1 MNAAVLPGAR
11 PHVTPALAKFLARL
25 DRPTL
30 EAVAQ
35 AAIDRL
41 DDLDGDPDLED
52 DDPAGQC
59 DEDGLNCG
67 QGVVYIHGKPQ
78 HGPGCA
84 ISDTGIGD
92 RDDEAATAPSL
103 PHRQLDGTLRL
114 RLGARP

>member
-1 MNAAVLPGAR
+1 MNALVLPGAR
-11 PHVTPALAKFLARL
+11 PHVTPALAKFLSRL

-41 DDLDGDPDLED
+41 DDLDDDPDLED

-59 DEDGLNCG
+59 DEDGINCG
-67 QGVVYIHGKPQ
+67 DGVFYVHGKPQ

-84 ISDTGIGD
+84 IGDTGVGD
-92 RDDEAATAPSL
+92 RDDEIPILVTL
-103 PHRQLDGTLRL
+103 PRRLAGTLRL
-114 RLGARP
+114 RLGVRP